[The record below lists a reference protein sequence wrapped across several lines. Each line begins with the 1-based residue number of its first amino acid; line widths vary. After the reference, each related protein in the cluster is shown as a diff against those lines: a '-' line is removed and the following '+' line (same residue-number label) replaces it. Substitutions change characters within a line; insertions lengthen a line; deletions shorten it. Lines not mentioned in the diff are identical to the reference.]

1 MTQAHV
7 MLIPMCWGG
16 DALGPNPDKG
26 LTLPGLEAI
35 MCVPRLQEQS
45 ISSSHAMLGAV
56 VSEEEGQVLLDDGLL
71 CARV

>member
-1 MTQAHV
+1 
-7 MLIPMCWGG
+7 
-16 DALGPNPDKG
+16 
-26 LTLPGLEAI
+26 

-71 CARV
+71 CAQV